1 MNEEILLKTNI
12 DGSRLKH
19 IAEEFFHFSIADNLL
34 EKRLLDSVC
43 VTKTKICQEHEETTE
58 ASCVTWGARL
68 DMVTEHCQGLV
79 LQVFHLGGV
88 FQTRRLCKIQISKQR
103 VHHGQKVASAKKN
116 ADTLKKIVQQNSG
129 SKIKWSS
136 AK

>member
-12 DGSRLKH
+12 GGSRLKH

-43 VTKTKICQEHEETTE
+43 VTKTQICQEHEETTE

-103 VHHGQKVASAKKN
+103 VHHGQKVASAKN
-116 ADTLKKIVQQNSG
+116 ADILKKIVQLNSG
-129 SKIKWSS
+129 SKIK
-136 AK
+136 